1 MFRAH
6 YFGHI
11 IKGEDS
17 SLTELLG
24 CPETSVTDCQSTL
37 GNIPGERRSACRFLI
52 QSSFCH
58 FHNRCFFLIKVRISA
73 NSLFLHSFVLIFI
86 RCHIFLILH
95 SRHFCSFLL
104 FYFGPAYLKFLLIKM
119 PYFLALNNSFCFMLP
134 AFFKM

>member
-1 MFRAH
+1 MFRAQ
-6 YFGHI
+6 YFGPI
-11 IKGEDS
+11 FKGEDS

-37 GNIPGERRSACRFLI
+37 GNIPGVRRSACRFLI
-52 QSSFCH
+52 QSSFSH
-58 FHNRCFFLIKVRISA
+58 FHNRCFFFLSKFAFLPIHYSCIV
-73 NSLFLHSFVLIFI
+73 LFLFLYDA
-86 RCHIFLILH
+86 IFLILH

-119 PYFLALNNSFCFMLP
+119 PYCLALNNSFCFLLP